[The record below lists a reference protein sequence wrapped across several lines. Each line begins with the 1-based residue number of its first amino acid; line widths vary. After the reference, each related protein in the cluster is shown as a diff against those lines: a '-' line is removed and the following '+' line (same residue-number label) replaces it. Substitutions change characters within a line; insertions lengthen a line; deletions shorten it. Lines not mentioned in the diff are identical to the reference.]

1 MSLAYKALALV
12 TAVLVGLLAAFFLG
26 YHMGS
31 SRNAQVALK
40 TVQATSV
47 SREVQKARLRRSEA
61 LAGHAL
67 DSALAKVPTW
77 ADQPVP
83 KEVQDDLCQV
93 LDCLPRAASDSLRE
107 PQGNP

>member
-12 TAVLVGLLAAFFLG
+12 IALFAAYAVGFYEGRARTAQA
-26 YHMGS
+26 
-31 SRNAQVALK
+31 ALK

-61 LAGHAL
+61 LAGASL
-67 DSALAKVPTW
+67 DSALTKVPAW

-93 LDCLPRAASDSLRE
+93 LDCLPRAASDSLPDGQAR
-107 PQGNP
+107 P

>member
-12 TAVLVGLLAAFFLG
+12 IALFAAYAVGFYEGRSKTAQA
-26 YHMGS
+26 
-31 SRNAQVALK
+31 ALK

-67 DSALAKVPTW
+67 ESTLAKVPEW

-93 LDCLPRAASDSLRE
+93 LDCLPRAASDSLRQ